1 MAIVLKRDHQLEKM
15 RVAGRITGE
24 VLNLMEKSVR
34 PGISTEELDA
44 IAEDFIRK
52 NGAEPSF
59 KGYGGFPKSICAS
72 VNEELIHGIPKK
84 SKVLKE
90 GDIISID
97 VGAYIGG
104 YHGDAARTFA
114 VGKISDEAQRLID
127 VTKQSFFEGIKFAKE
142 GWCLFDLSAAI
153 QDYVEHNGFSVVR
166 EYVGHGVGKDMHE
179 SPNVPNYRQAGR
191 GPGFR
196 RGMTIAVEPMVNAGK
211 RYIKVLKD
219 KWTVVS
225 KDGSLTAHYENTIAI
240 TDGEPEIFTLV

>member
-127 VTKQSFFEGIKFAKE
+127 VTKQK
-142 GWCLFDLSAAI
+142 
-153 QDYVEHNGFSVVR
+153 
-166 EYVGHGVGKDMHE
+166 
-179 SPNVPNYRQAGR
+179 
-191 GPGFR
+191 
-196 RGMTIAVEPMVNAGK
+196 
-211 RYIKVLKD
+211 KVL
-219 KWTVVS
+219 
-225 KDGSLTAHYENTIAI
+225 LNIQ
-240 TDGEPEIFTLV
+240 